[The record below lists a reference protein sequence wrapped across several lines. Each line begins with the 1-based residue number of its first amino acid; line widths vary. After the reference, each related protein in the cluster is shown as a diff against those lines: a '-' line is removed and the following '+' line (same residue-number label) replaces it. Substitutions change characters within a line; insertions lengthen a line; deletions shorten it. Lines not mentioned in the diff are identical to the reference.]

1 VRGSAGGSDP
11 DPPSTG
17 LESVPGTPRRQR
29 FHSGAASARSF
40 ATRRPRRP
48 SSLRLIAPDL
58 PRLASRRPAACP
70 KLSEDWLK
78 RSSTRSLRVLN
89 IKHTGR
95 WLSWCVRSNCH
106 RVILCW
112 IRFESVRPG
121 LSQASTCRLRKLSS
135 PYLLAVSCVE
145 FGLHCCKADASN
157 NATEAM
163 DSEFAD
169 DLPGSGG
176 ARQRAL

>member
-17 LESVPGTPRRQR
+17 LESVPGTPGRQR
-29 FHSGAASARSF
+29 FHSGTASARNF
-40 ATRRPRRP
+40 ATRRL

-58 PRLASRRPAACP
+58 PRLASRQPAARP

-78 RSSTRSLRVLN
+78 RSSTRSLRVLH
-89 IKHTGR
+89 IEHTGR
-95 WLSWCVRSNCH
+95 WPSWCVRSNCR

-121 LSQASTCRLRKLSS
+121 RSQASTCRLRKLS
-135 PYLLAVSCVE
+135 PRYLLAVSCVE
-145 FGLHCCKADASN
+145 FGLHCCKADAYN
-157 NATEAM
+157 PATEAM

-176 ARQRAL
+176 SRQHAL